1 MVIITV
7 MVNMGIFDFP
17 YSRLRAAYGG
27 RVFAGFLVCFCHSG
41 GSYGIE
47 WRLNPSLSASETFT
61 DNINL
66 SNVDKKSGFVTEVA
80 PGLAINGSSPWS
92 NFNLNYRLQSL
103 HNAGGRD
110 ELDFNHQLNMNSLY
124 QAVRNTLF
132 LQTTSSISQQ
142 NISNAFV
149 AADNI
154 SGAGGRVENQNF
166 SISPYWTPRFGQFGN
181 GLFRVGYSR
190 SSFDNTGGSQV
201 ANVVPDN
208 FVTDSDTIT
217 RQARLSSGS
226 FFSNMNWALNYS
238 SNEQSR
244 AAGQD
249 VRFEQYQGDLR
260 YFLNRK
266 FSVFGIAGFENND
279 YQTAQNT
286 IQNGFFYTLGGRWN
300 PSRWYSLE
308 VGLGNNKHATL
319 QFNPSSNL
327 SSTITYRN
335 KDIGLNTGDSWDANL
350 RYQFKQANIGF
361 NYNQETTT
369 TQQLLTEQGYF
380 IRDASGNLSQV
391 INTQDLIAQGFLMVD
406 PSDPTGAR
414 LIPGPNFNNSRLVSN
429 PFDLV
434 NDVIIRRRGALSFGY
449 QTGKSTYS
457 ASIYNERRSYELR
470 AGEDMSYGIS
480 GGWQWQVEPRLDFY
494 LRPSWQHNE
503 GQLADNTRYD
513 VALGLTRAIPINL
526 GRPLLMNTRV
536 ELRHINQSSNTSTF
550 DYTENRATANF
561 NVRF

>member
-1 MVIITV
+1 
-7 MVNMGIFDFP
+7 MVNMGIFDSCF
-17 YSRLRAAYGG
+17 SRFQEGHG
-27 RVFAGFLVCFCHSG
+27 RVFLVSFLVCFCYTSISHG
-41 GSYGIE
+41 VD
-47 WRLNPSLSASETFT
+47 WRLTPNLSATETFT

-80 PGLAINGSSPWS
+80 PGFSINGSSPWS

-110 ELDFNHQLNMNSLY
+110 DLDFNHQLNMASLY

-132 LQTTSSISQQ
+132 IQTSSSISQQ
-142 NISNAFV
+142 NISNALV
-149 AADNI
+149 TTDNI
-154 SGAGGRVENQNF
+154 SGVGGRTENKNF
-166 SISPYWTPRFGQFGN
+166 SISPYWTPRFGQFAN
-181 GLFRVGYSR
+181 GLFKVGYSR
-190 SSFDNTGGSQV
+190 SSFDNSSASQLQSL
-201 ANVVPDN
+201 VPNN
-208 FVTDSDTIT
+208 FVTDSDTFT
-217 RQARLSSGS
+217 RQARLASGS
-226 FFSNMNWALNYS
+226 FFSSMNWALNYS
-238 SNEQSR
+238 STEQAR
-244 AAGQD
+244 GGGQD
-249 VRFEQYQGDLR
+249 VRFEQYQGDMR

-266 FSVFGIAGFENND
+266 LSIFGQAGFENND
-279 YQTAQNT
+279 YQTTQNS
-286 IQNGFFYTLGGRWN
+286 IRNGFFYTLGGRWS

-319 QFNPSSNL
+319 QFNPSSNF

-335 KDIGLNTGDSWDANL
+335 KDVGLNTGDSWDANL

-361 NYNQETTT
+361 TYNQETTT

-406 PSDPTGAR
+406 PSDPTGSR

-470 AGEDMSYGIS
+470 AGEDMSYGVS

-503 GQLADNTRYD
+503 GQLASNTRYD
-513 VALGLTRAIPINL
+513 LALGVNRSIPINL
-526 GRPLLMNTRV
+526 GRPLLMNTRF
-536 ELRHINQSSNTSTF
+536 EIRHISQSSGMSSF
-550 DYTENRATANF
+550 DYTENRASANF